1 MDLPNGK
8 RIINK
13 KNEIIEIF
21 TLLFLNKKNKLNS
34 IMKTKFKVIVATKGY
49 KNKEHIRRDL
59 EKRIDLSKKLPL
71 KILENQITE
80 KRTNILAL

>member
-1 MDLPNGK
+1 
-8 RIINK
+8 
-13 KNEIIEIF
+13 
-21 TLLFLNKKNKLNS
+21 
-34 IMKTKFKVIVATKGY
+34 MKTKFKVIVATKGY